1 MTELSKTNLSTEI
14 DAEVDVKTEAKAGTM
29 PKLSSRHLAR
39 EFAVQGTYAWLVNHI
54 KNEMSAVPTSAAHLC
69 SVLEIYVRDA
79 DEENSFKHCDKKLF
93 RHILAGVLEHATAL
107 QIVFTPH
114 LDRTLTELSPVEH
127 AILLVGTF
135 ELVHSIEV
143 PKRVVIN
150 EAIELGKSFGGTD
163 GHKFINGV
171 LDRVA
176 AVVRPHD

>member
-1 MTELSKTNLSTEI
+1 MTELSKSDLSSK
-14 DAEVDVKTEAKAGTM
+14 VDVKTEAKVEAV

-39 EFAVQGTYAWLVNHI
+39 EFAVQGTYAWLVNHT
-54 KNEMSAVPTSAAHLC
+54 NSHVNTDASAVLSSAAHMT
-69 SVLEIYVRDA
+69 SVIEIHVRDA
-79 DEENSFKHCDKKLF
+79 DEENSFKQCDKKLF
-93 RHILAGVLEHATAL
+93 RHILAGVLEHVTTL
-107 QIVFTPH
+107 QTVFTPH

-163 GHKFINGV
+163 GHRFINGV

-176 AVVRPHD
+176 AVVRPHE